1 MFSFHDLASNEGAMA
16 NNIWGSYPPRTSSE
30 QLEYLAKTVKDWTI
44 FNGLTVRPNPSF
56 VNDETNPNHVLATNA
71 PVTLYPSPFPRKCFE
86 QAQRLQALYNELY
99 AAIASDEAWLGQI
112 MQEYVSLPISLR
124 SQAPATVTDPANT
137 LQTG

>member
-1 MFSFHDLASNEGAMA
+1 MDSV
-16 NNIWGSYPPRTSSE
+16 WGSYPPKTSDE
-30 QLEYLAKTVKDWTI
+30 QLDYLAQTVKDWTI

-56 VNDETNPNHVLATNA
+56 INDETNSNHVLATNA
-71 PVTLYPSPFPRKCFE
+71 PVTLYPSPFPRECFE

-112 MQEYVSLPISLR
+112 MQEYVSLPISLI
-124 SQAPATVTDPANT
+124 STPFPTANDPTDM